1 MPTPRVVCVDDEPSF
16 AELTATHLERHATVE
31 AEGFTDPD
39 LVLRAVED
47 DDVACVISDYDMP
60 GMDGLEVLEAVRER
74 NPDLPFVLYTGKG
87 SEEVASEAISNGVTE
102 YLQKS
107 TDPSQYQVLANRV
120 ENAIERY
127 RVEAELE
134 RQRTLVERIVET
146 TPISLL
152 VHEGSGDVVVANE
165 RARSLLH
172 MDDES
177 LHLRSYEASDWELY
191 AADGTRLAEDDL
203 PAARVI
209 ENDSGLWNES
219 YGVEVDGVRF
229 DIELNA
235 EPLYDGD
242 GELLYVVVAFT
253 VDEELGDAAD

>member
-1 MPTPRVVCVDDEPSF
+1 
-16 AELTATHLERHATVE
+16 
-31 AEGFTDPD
+31 
-39 LVLRAVED
+39 
-47 DDVACVISDYDMP
+47 
-60 GMDGLEVLEAVRER
+60 
-74 NPDLPFVLYTGKG
+74 
-87 SEEVASEAISNGVTE
+87 
-102 YLQKS
+102 
-107 TDPSQYQVLANRV
+107 
-120 ENAIERY
+120 
-127 RVEAELE
+127 
-134 RQRTLVERIVET
+134 
-146 TPISLL
+146 
-152 VHEGSGDVVVANE
+152 
-165 RARSLLH
+165 